1 MARDMAVLQP
11 YLDEVNVFTEN
22 RESRLRLRAEEE
34 QRRAEDAKQ
43 REEARRRRR
52 EQRKGADAL

>member
-11 YLDEVNVFTEN
+11 YLDEVSVFTEN

-34 QRRAEDAKQ
+34 RRRAEDARQ